1 MIFTQKY
8 IMKQDFKI
16 IRMDEVDSTNNEI
29 KRRGG
34 SLDNLSVII
43 TNKQTAGRGQVGNK
57 WLSPPGEN
65 LTFSILLRP
74 GSDGLPSIKA
84 TEQFLISRIATL
96 SVFDLLTEKGINC
109 RIKWPNDIYV
119 GNKKICGM
127 LIENTLSSGQVAS
140 SIVGIGLNVNQEA
153 FSPELL
159 NPTSMYKASGEKYSL
174 EECLQYILK
183 SFALYMDTA
192 QGEEESIKEKYLS
205 CLYRLGELS
214 DFRDIKEERV
224 FKGRIKGVAENAK
237 LIVEMPDGRDKEF
250 AFKEISY
257 II

>member
-1 MIFTQKY
+1 MAKE
-8 IMKQDFKI
+8 FKI
-16 IRMDEVDSTNNEI
+16 IRLEEVDSTNNEI
-29 KRRGG
+29 KRRGD

-74 GSDGLPSIKA
+74 GSDGLPAIKA

-96 SVFDLLTEKGINC
+96 SVSDLLEEKGIKC

-119 GNKKICGM
+119 RNKKICGM
-127 LIENTLSSGQVAS
+127 LIENTLSFENVAS
-140 SIVGIGLNVNQEA
+140 TIVGIGLNVNQEI
-153 FSPELL
+153 FSPELM
-159 NPTSMYKASGEKYSL
+159 NPTSMYKVSGEKYGL
-174 EECLQYILK
+174 EECLQGILK
-183 SFALYMDTA
+183 NFALYMA
-192 QGEEESIKEKYLS
+192 LVGGKEEEIKEKYLS
-205 CLYRLGELS
+205 RLYRRGELS
-214 DFRDIKEERV
+214 DFRDIKEDKV
-224 FKGRIKGVAENAK
+224 FKGKIKGVAENAK
-237 LIVEMPDGRDKEF
+237 LIVEMPDGSDKEF